1 MEAEVAK
8 RRRLGIDLH
17 LRAPIPA
24 TDSAATARDATK
36 PAMLATQP
44 RVWTKDPRQASVGGA
59 AFLLTCCGA
68 LGGGEPTGCDRVDC
82 VLGVDRHLG
91 TLAPRPVGGG
101 HCKPHER
108 RAIEHRSRRQKH
120 GRGRADPSRNK
131 GGRSIR
137 RVTSLTCPVRQDLLL
152 GNNQDRQQ
160 SRHPIPR
167 SDTCF
172 TSTTESDRLF
182 TRTKSTQ
189 QHPSNRVFTP

>member
-1 MEAEVAK
+1 MVLEAEVA
-8 RRRLGIDLH
+8 RWRRLGIDLH

-44 RVWTKDPRQASVGGA
+44 RVWNKDPRQASVGGA

-91 TLAPRPVGGG
+91 MLAPRPVGGG

-131 GGRSIR
+131 GGRSNH
-137 RVTSLTCPVRQDLLL
+137 RVTLLPCPVHQ
-152 GNNQDRQQ
+152 GNKRDEQQ

-167 SDTCF
+167 SDTCC
-172 TSTTESDRLF
+172 SDAVHF
-182 TRTKSTQ
+182 DS
-189 QHPSNRVFTP
+189 